1 MGEPTAVVL
10 TCGENP
16 KEPGLDIIRDTRPE
30 KRKKKLA
37 WSATG
42 IGTLAIA
49 VFGWQLLPTGAP
61 TMDTAMVWSDTVAHG
76 TLIRQVR
83 GPGTLV
89 PEQMRWITALTA
101 GRIEQI
107 LSLPGTDV
115 SAGDLIMR
123 LSNPDVDMQLLQAQ
137 QQLSQAHASLVQLRT
152 NLKMQELQQRA
163 TTATVRADYL
173 EAERTHRI
181 NQQLFDENPDLVA
194 RADLDR
200 SRESVEALRLRL
212 ETEEERLDVISGTS
226 QEQVSAQ
233 EEQMKRLADLVQ
245 FSQDRIQS
253 MQVTAPVSGVLAPLD
268 IPLQEGQWVQ
278 SGQALSRVV
287 VPGRLKAEIRIPQ
300 TQAQDIVVGQVAMID
315 TRTDTIEGRVVRID
329 PAVRSGT
336 VTIDVALPPNLPPS
350 ARPDLSVDGNV
361 IVERLDDVIH
371 MGRPT
376 FGQANQQMSLFK
388 VVEGGRFAERV
399 TVRLGASSVNDVEV
413 RDGLRPG
420 DVVILSDMSQW
431 DGFDRVR
438 LRSR

>member
-1 MGEPTAVVL
+1 M
-10 TCGENP
+10 
-16 KEPGLDIIRDTRPE
+16 DIIRDTGPR

-37 WSATG
+37 WSATA
-42 IGTLAIA
+42 IGAFAIA
-49 VFGWQLLPTGAP
+49 VFGWQLLPSGVP
-61 TMDTAMVWSDTVAHG
+61 TVDAAIVWSDTVAHG

-89 PEQMRWITALTA
+89 PEQMRWITAVTA

-107 LSLPGTDV
+107 LSLPGADV

-137 QQLSQAHASLVQLRT
+137 QQLSAAHASLVQLRT
-152 NLKMQELQQRA
+152 SLRMQELQQRA

-173 EAERTHRI
+173 EADRIYRI
-181 NQQLFDENPDLVA
+181 NQQLFDENPELVA

-200 SRESVEALRLRL
+200 SRESVEALSLRL
-212 ETEEERLDVISGTS
+212 ETEAERLAVIQATTED
-226 QEQVSAQ
+226 QISAQ
-233 EEQMKRLADLVQ
+233 EEQITRLADLVR
-245 FSQDRIQS
+245 FSRDRIRS
-253 MQVTAPVSGVLAPLD
+253 MQVAASVSGVLAPLD

-300 TQAQDIVVGQVAMID
+300 TQAQEIAVGQVAMID
-315 TRTDTIEGRVVRID
+315 TRTDTIQGRVVRID

-336 VTIDVALPPNLPPS
+336 VTIDVALPPSLPS
-350 ARPDLSVDGNV
+350 ARPDLSVDGSV
-361 IVERLDDVIH
+361 IVERLDDVVH

-388 VVEGGRFAERV
+388 LVDGGRFAERV
-399 TVRLGASSVNDVEV
+399 TVRLGASSLNDIEV
-413 RDGLRPG
+413 REGLQPG

-431 DGFDRVR
+431 DGFSRVR
-438 LRSR
+438 LRGRGGAR

>member
-1 MGEPTAVVL
+1 MPTRRPE
-10 TCGENP
+10 GP
-16 KEPGLDIIRDTRPE
+16 DLDIIRDTRPE
-30 KRKKKLA
+30 KRKRKLA
-37 WSATG
+37 WTAAG

-49 VFGWQLLPTGAP
+49 VFGWQLLPSGAP
-61 TMDTAMVWSDTVAHG
+61 TMDTAMIWSDTVAHG
-76 TLIRQVR
+76 TLVRQVR

-115 SAGDLIMR
+115 SADDLIMR

-137 QQLSQAHASLVQLRT
+137 QQLSQAHASLVQLRS
-152 NLKMQELQQRA
+152 NLRMQELQQRA
-163 TTATVRADYL
+163 TAATVRADYL

-212 ETEEERLDVISGTS
+212 ETEEERLDVIGDTS
-226 QEQVSAQ
+226 QEQISAQ
-233 EEQMKRLADLVQ
+233 EEQITRLADLVR
-245 FSQDRIQS
+245 FSQDRIGS

-300 TQAQDIVVGQVAMID
+300 TQAQDIAVGQDAMID
-315 TRTDTIEGRVVRID
+315 TRTDTIQGRVVRID

-336 VTIDVALPPNLPPS
+336 VTIDVALPPDLPPS

-376 FGQANQQMSLFK
+376 FGQANQQMSLFR
-388 VVEGGRFAERV
+388 VVEDGRFAERV
-399 TVRLGASSVNDVEV
+399 TVRLGATSVNDVEV
-413 RDGLRPG
+413 LEGLRPG

-431 DGFDRVR
+431 DGFNRVR